1 MGVFEEVV
9 INAKTAAENV
19 GKEAGRL
26 VDISRLRFNAAD
38 LQKEI
43 SKKYET
49 LGRMVYDSRKSGDT
63 SGMSFDDHINSID
76 ALYKKLDE
84 INEKINNLSRKLA
97 CPSCGF
103 KNDENAV
110 YCSKCGA
117 KLGTQQQP
125 AKEPSEDNCQTSDQN
140 SDSI

>member
-84 INEKINNLSRKLA
+84 INEKINNLSRKSA

-117 KLGTQQQP
+117 KLGMQQQP